1 MKNRITQ
8 IIKNMKTVRQMAMAL
23 VFVFTLTAA
32 AQSQSSVAH
41 IDVSA
46 LLAEM
51 PEMKAAQAE
60 LKKLQETYRAD
71 IESSMTELKNKY
83 QQYSNEAESQ
93 SEEENQ
99 KRAQEL
105 QGFEKNI
112 GDAQQAAQQELAKK
126 QAELFEPISIKAKA
140 AIEKVAAAQG
150 FDYVV
155 DASPGLGIIVAK
167 GKDLLPEV
175 KQELGF

>member
-1 MKNRITQ
+1 MKKLKNG
-8 IIKNMKTVRQMAMAL
+8 IIAIAFVL
-23 VFVFTLTAA
+23 VATSFVN
-32 AQSQSSVAH
+32 AQSKVAH

-51 PEMKAAQAE
+51 PEMIAAQAE
-60 LKKLQETYRAD
+60 LKKLSETYRVD

-83 QQYSNEAESQ
+83 TQYSNEASAM

-99 KRAQEL
+99 KRALEL

-112 GDAQQAAQQELAKK
+112 GEAQQAAQMEMAKK
-126 QAELFEPISIKAKA
+126 QQELFQPITEKAKS
-140 AIEKVAAAQG
+140 AIEKVAADQG
-150 FDYVV
+150 YDYVI
-155 DASPGLGIIVAK
+155 DATPGEGVIVAK
-167 GKDLLPEV
+167 GKDLLAEV

>member
-1 MKNRITQ
+1 MKNVKRIA
-8 IIKNMKTVRQMAMAL
+8 VAL
-23 VFVFTLTAA
+23 VLFVAA
-32 AQSQSSVAH
+32 TGFVNAQSKVAH
-41 IDVSA
+41 INVQQ
-46 LLAEM
+46 LLSDM

-71 IESSMTELKNKY
+71 IQSSMTELQNKY
-83 QQYSNEAESQ
+83 TQYQNEATSKTR
-93 SEEENQ
+93 EENEQ
-99 KRAQEL
+99 RAVEL

-112 GDAQQAAQQELAKK
+112 QEAEQAAMQEMQKKQQELFA
-126 QAELFEPISIKAKA
+126 PISDKAKA

-150 FDYVV
+150 FDYVI
-155 DASPGLGIIVAK
+155 DASPGLSLIVAK

>member
-1 MKNRITQ
+1 MKRLKKV
-8 IIKNMKTVRQMAMAL
+8 IIAVAL
-23 VFVFTLTAA
+23 IVCATGFVN
-32 AQSQSSVAH
+32 AQSKVAH
-41 IDVSA
+41 INVTD

-51 PEMKAAQAE
+51 PEMIAAQAE
-60 LKKLQETYRAD
+60 LKKLSETYRVD

-83 QQYSNEAESQ
+83 TQYSNEAASM

-99 KRAQEL
+99 KRALEL

-112 GDAQQAAQQELAKK
+112 GEAQQAAQQELQKR
-126 QAELFEPISIKAKA
+126 QGELFKPISDKAQA

-150 FDYVV
+150 YDYVI
-155 DASPGLGIIVAK
+155 DATQGGGLIVAK

-175 KQELGF
+175 KKELGF

>member
-1 MKNRITQ
+1 MKNVKRIA
-8 IIKNMKTVRQMAMAL
+8 VAL
-23 VFVFTLTAA
+23 VLFVAA
-32 AQSQSSVAH
+32 TGFVNAQSKVAH
-41 IDVSA
+41 INVQQ
-46 LLAEM
+46 LLSEM

-71 IESSMTELKNKY
+71 IQSSMTELQNKY
-83 QQYSNEAESQ
+83 TQYQNEATSKTR
-93 SEEENQ
+93 EENEQ
-99 KRAQEL
+99 RAVEL

-112 GDAQQAAQQELAKK
+112 QEAEQAAMQEMQKKQQELFA
-126 QAELFEPISIKAKA
+126 PISDKAKA

-150 FDYVV
+150 YDYVI
-155 DASPGLGIIVAK
+155 DASPGLSLIVAK